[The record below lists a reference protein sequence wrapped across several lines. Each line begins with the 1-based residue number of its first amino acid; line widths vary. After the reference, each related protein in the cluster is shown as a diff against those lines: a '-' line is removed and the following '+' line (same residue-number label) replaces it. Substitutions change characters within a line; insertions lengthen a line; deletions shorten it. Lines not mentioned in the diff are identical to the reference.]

1 MNKVILMGRL
11 TKDVELRHTQNEK
24 AVASFTIAVNRK
36 DKADF
41 INIVAW
47 NKLAEFISNYFNK
60 GSQMCLVGRLQT
72 RDYEKDGKKVF
83 ITEVI
88 AEEVYFTGKKENN
101 NNEVIDYTYEEDTYD
116 LPF

>member
-1 MNKVILMGRL
+1 MNKTFLLGRL
-11 TKDVELRHTQNEK
+11 TKDVELRHTQNET

-41 INIVAW
+41 INCVAW
-47 NKLAEFISNYFNK
+47 NKQAEFISKYFNK
-60 GSQMCLVGRLQT
+60 GSQICLVGRLQT

-83 ITEVI
+83 ITEVV
-88 AEEVYFTGKKENN
+88 AEEVYFTGKKENDIEIN
-101 NNEVIDYTYEEDTYD
+101 YKDEDIID

>member
-1 MNKVILMGRL
+1 MNKCVIVGRL
-11 TKDVELRHTQNEK
+11 TKDVELRHTQNET
-24 AVASFTIAVNRK
+24 AVASFTLAVNRK

-41 INIVAW
+41 INCVAW
-47 NKLAEFISNYFNK
+47 NKQAEFISKYFNK
-60 GSQMCLVGRLQT
+60 GSQICLVGRLQT

-88 AEEVYFTGKKENN
+88 TEEVYFTGKKETNDIEIN
-101 NNEVIDYTYEEDTYD
+101 YTEGDID